1 MSKGSARR
9 PRFVPL
15 ATFAENY
22 ERALGKAEPRSEFRS
37 FMVETP
43 TGGKGVI
50 FDISTRIPLP
60 SPGADDDEA

>member
-9 PRFVPL
+9 PRYVPL
-15 ATFAENY
+15 AEYADNHERTF
-22 ERALGKAEPRSEFRS
+22 GKAEPRSEFRS

-60 SPGADDDEA
+60 SPGADDAAQ